1 MSGELHV
8 ERAGSRIHVH
18 RGADTDDDLWRSLGR
33 NISPDDYEQGVDEL
47 VVPLERFLAS
57 RNWLSASLTRYG
69 CGVTFSDAATNALE
83 IAGAERREVV
93 ELLQSG
99 ARPLDASVVLEMLDS
114 SRFRRRLMP
123 FQTRDLCHLLA
134 LSHGANYSVPGAG
147 KTTVAYATYECERMR
162 GRVEQLLVVA
172 PLSAFEAW
180 ATEATDCFADPPQV
194 ARFGEGGSV
203 HGAEVRLINYQR
215 LASRYTQLA
224 EWVNR
229 RRTHVILDEAHRM
242 KRGRNGEWG
251 ARCLDLA
258 HLAVRR
264 DALTGTPAPQHPRDF
279 IALTDFLWPHQSGS
293 ILPREALRPDPAPDA
308 MAVLSRRLRPLFA
321 RTTKGEL
328 GLPDPLIRVEQIPMA
343 PVQAEIYE
351 ALRSRM
357 RNAVRA
363 SPRER
368 AQFGQ
373 LGEVF
378 MYMLQAASNPGL
390 LSVALAQAQPRAS
403 SWPPLPLD
411 PDSTI
416 ASRVLEYSSLEI
428 SAKVQR
434 LSAIVAENAAQGRKT
449 LVWSNFVRNLDNL
462 AAAELAPHQPAVV
475 HGGVPSLS
483 DETDPRSREAA
494 IRRFRD
500 DPGCMVLLANPA
512 AMSEGISLHRDCHD
526 AVYLDRT
533 FNAGQYL
540 QSIDRIHRIG
550 LPPNTDTRITI
561 LESVGTIDEGVSQR
575 VAQKAERLSVMLT
588 DPALVTMALPDEEL
602 AGDELDPDDLDV
614 LFAHLQR

>member
-1 MSGELHV
+1 MAGQLHV
-8 ERAGSRIHVH
+8 ERSRSRILVH
-18 RGADTDDDLWRSLGR
+18 RRTDTDEDLWRSLGR
-33 NISPDDYEQGVDEL
+33 NISPEDYEQRDDEL
-47 VVPLERFLAS
+47 IVPLERFLAS
-57 RNWLSASLTRYG
+57 RHWLAATLRRYG
-69 CGVTFSDAATNALE
+69 CAITFSDTAIAALQ
-83 IAGAERREVV
+83 IASAERHEVA

-99 ARPLDASVVLEMLDS
+99 VQPLAESTLVELLAT
-114 SRFRRRLMP
+114 SRFSRRLMP

-162 GRVEQLLVVA
+162 GRVDRLLVVA

-180 ATEATDCFADPPQV
+180 ATEASDCFADPPEV
-194 ARFGEGGSV
+194 ARFGDRRSVGGP
-203 HGAEVRLINYQR
+203 EVQLINYQR
-215 LASRYTQLA
+215 LASRYPQLA
-224 EWVNR
+224 EWVNEG
-229 RRTHVILDEAHRM
+229 RTHVILDEAHRM

-264 DALTGTPAPQHPRDF
+264 DVLTGTPAPQHPRDF
-279 IALTDFLWPHQSGS
+279 IALTDYLWPHQSA
-293 ILPREALRPDPAPDA
+293 IVLPRAALRADPAPDA
-308 MAVLSRRLRPLFA
+308 MAVLSDRLRPLFV

-328 GLPDPLIRVEQIPMA
+328 GLPDPSISVEQIPMG

-357 RNAVRA
+357 RNAVQA
-363 SPRER
+363 APRER

-378 MYMLQAASNPGL
+378 MYLLQAASNPGL
-390 LSVALAQAQPRAS
+390 LSVALAEAQPRAS

-411 PDSTI
+411 RGSTM
-416 ASRVLEYSSLEI
+416 ASRVLEYPALEI
-428 SAKVQR
+428 SAKIQR
-434 LSAIVAENAAQGRKT
+434 LSAIVADNVADGRKT

-462 AAAELAPHQPAVV
+462 AAAELAPHRPAVV
-475 HGGVPSLS
+475 HGGVPSSS
-483 DETDPRSREAA
+483 DEADPRSREAA
-494 IRRFRD
+494 IRRFRN

-550 LPPNTDTRITI
+550 LPQDTETRITI
-561 LESVGTIDEGVSQR
+561 LESIGTIDEGVSQR

-602 AGDELDPDDLDV
+602 VGDEIDADDLDV
-614 LFAHLQR
+614 LFAHLRQ